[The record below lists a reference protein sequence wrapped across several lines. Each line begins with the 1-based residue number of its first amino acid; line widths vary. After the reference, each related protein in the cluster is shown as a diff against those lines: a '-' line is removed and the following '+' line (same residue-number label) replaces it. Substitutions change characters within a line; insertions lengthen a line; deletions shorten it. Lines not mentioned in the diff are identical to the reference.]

1 VITRRRKINI
11 LKVEKCIRNIKQN
24 EDKFG
29 KYKIAYRTVEFY
41 RTDALYELE
50 TNIVW
55 HLMERGTRTDG
66 SLR

>member
-1 VITRRRKINI
+1 VITKRQNISI
-11 LKVEKCIRNIKQN
+11 LKVGKYIRNIKQN

-41 RTDALYELE
+41 RTDALHELE

-55 HLMERGTRTDG
+55 HLMERSTRTDG